1 MKQVLLPLLLVG
13 LISQLSFSLASQ
25 AKPLKALHAIT
36 LDKKPK
42 YPANFKHLDYV
53 NPNASKT
60 GELRLFSIGG
70 FDTFNPFNIKGDPA
84 AGIGRLFEP
93 LMSSPEDDSLSQYGL
108 IAKSV
113 EVPEDLT
120 FVIYNLR
127 PEAKF
132 HDNSPITAE
141 DVVFSMN
148 ILKSKGR
155 PIYRFY
161 YANVS
166 TVEALGPHRV
176 KFSFSGPANRE
187 LPQIVGQ
194 LPILSKSW
202 WNNREF
208 SKTTLEPPNGSG
220 PYKIIAFEPN
230 RFIIYQRIKNY
241 WGANLPL
248 NIGKNN
254 FEKIRYDFVRDEVV
268 SLEAFKAGHYDF
280 RLEHS
285 SKNWATGYDFPAFR
299 KGLVKKASLQH
310 TRPTG
315 MQAFV
320 FNTRRDEFKNKVVR
334 EAINLAF
341 DFEWS
346 NKQLFYG
353 QYTRTSSYFENSELA
368 AEGLPS
374 KEELKLL
381 EPFRGQIPD
390 EVFTRVFKL
399 SKTSGSGNNRKNLR
413 RAARLLKLAGWK
425 IIDNKLCHSVDKKP
439 MQIEFLLVSPAFERV
454 VSPFIVN
461 LKRLGITATIRT
473 VDTAQYQN
481 RIRDF
486 DFDIVINTFGQSR
499 SPGNEQRNYWS
510 SSSADRPGSNNLIGV
525 KNTVV
530 DKLVEA
536 IITAPNR
543 DNLVIATRALDRVLL
558 WYYFVV
564 PQWHIREDRIVWWNK
579 FGRPKIKP
587 AYGIGFS
594 SWWFDSQKA
603 SKVNTQKNNS
613 RE

>member
-202 WNNREF
+202 WKNREF
-208 SKTTLEPPNGSG
+208 SKTTLEPPNGS
-220 PYKIIAFEPN
+220 
-230 RFIIYQRIKNY
+230 
-241 WGANLPL
+241 
-248 NIGKNN
+248 
-254 FEKIRYDFVRDEVV
+254 
-268 SLEAFKAGHYDF
+268 
-280 RLEHS
+280 
-285 SKNWATGYDFPAFR
+285 
-299 KGLVKKASLQH
+299 
-310 TRPTG
+310 
-315 MQAFV
+315 
-320 FNTRRDEFKNKVVR
+320 
-334 EAINLAF
+334 
-341 DFEWS
+341 
-346 NKQLFYG
+346 
-353 QYTRTSSYFENSELA
+353 
-368 AEGLPS
+368 
-374 KEELKLL
+374 
-381 EPFRGQIPD
+381 
-390 EVFTRVFKL
+390 
-399 SKTSGSGNNRKNLR
+399 
-413 RAARLLKLAGWK
+413 
-425 IIDNKLCHSVDKKP
+425 
-439 MQIEFLLVSPAFERV
+439 
-454 VSPFIVN
+454 
-461 LKRLGITATIRT
+461 
-473 VDTAQYQN
+473 
-481 RIRDF
+481 
-486 DFDIVINTFGQSR
+486 
-499 SPGNEQRNYWS
+499 
-510 SSSADRPGSNNLIGV
+510 
-525 KNTVV
+525 
-530 DKLVEA
+530 
-536 IITAPNR
+536 
-543 DNLVIATRALDRVLL
+543 
-558 WYYFVV
+558 
-564 PQWHIREDRIVWWNK
+564 
-579 FGRPKIKP
+579 
-587 AYGIGFS
+587 
-594 SWWFDSQKA
+594 
-603 SKVNTQKNNS
+603 
-613 RE
+613 